1 MRNVCVYC
9 GSSAGS
15 EPYFIEAA
23 RALGR
28 VLAERDLGLVYGGAS
43 IGMMGAV
50 ADEVLRHGG
59 RVIGVI
65 PESLMQNEVAHSDL
79 TELHVT
85 AGMHER
91 KTLMESHSDAFI
103 ALPGGLGTLEELFE
117 ILTWAQL
124 GFHNK
129 PCGVL
134 NVAGYFDQLLGF
146 LDQCVATGFIR
157 HGHRNML
164 QVADSPE
171 NLLERFA
178 TWQRPEL
185 GRWWEEPREKDD

>member
-1 MRNVCVYC
+1 MHNVCVYC
-9 GSSAGS
+9 GSSAGAD
-15 EPYFIEAA
+15 PCFIEAA
-23 RALGR
+23 RFLGR

-50 ADEVLRHGG
+50 ADEVLRHEG
-59 RVIGVI
+59 RAIGVI
-65 PESLMQNEVAHSDL
+65 PQALMQNEVAHPGL

-91 KTLMESHSDAFI
+91 KTLMESESDAFI

-134 NVAGYFDQLLGF
+134 NVAGYFDQLLSF
-146 LDQCVATGFIR
+146 LDQCVDSGFIR
-157 HGHRNML
+157 QGHRDML
-164 QVADSPE
+164 QVSDSPE
-171 NLLERFA
+171 GLLEQFDG
-178 TWQRPEL
+178 WQRPEL
-185 GRWWEEPREKDD
+185 GRW

>member
-9 GSSAGS
+9 GSSAGN
-15 EPYFIEAA
+15 EPHFIEAA
-23 RALGR
+23 RELGR

-50 ADEVLRHGG
+50 ADEVLRQGG
-59 RVIGVI
+59 RAIGVI
-65 PESLMQNEVAHSDL
+65 PESLMHNEVAHPDL

-91 KTLMESHSDAFI
+91 KTLMEHKADAFI

-134 NVAGYFDQLLGF
+134 NVAGYFDQLLAF
-146 LDQCVATGFIR
+146 LDQCVASGFVR
-157 HGHRNML
+157 QGHRDML
-164 QVADSPE
+164 QVADDPA
-171 NLLERFA
+171 LLLRQF
-178 TWQRPEL
+178 TSWQRPEL
-185 GRWWEEPREKDD
+185 GRWWEQSGSYN